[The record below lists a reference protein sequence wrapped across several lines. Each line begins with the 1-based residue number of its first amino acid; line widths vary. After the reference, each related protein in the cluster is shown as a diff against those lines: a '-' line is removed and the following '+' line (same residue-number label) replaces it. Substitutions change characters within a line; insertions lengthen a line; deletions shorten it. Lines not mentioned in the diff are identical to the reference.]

1 MDQKATPL
9 VSIIIVN
16 WNKKAYLRDCLNSL
30 LAQTYQPLEVIVV
43 DNHSSDGSAEM
54 LKEEF
59 AQVKLIANQYN
70 ALYCPAYNQGIGFA
84 QGDYIICL
92 NNDVVL
98 EKDFVQKLAESA
110 GIEQKIGMVCGKI
123 LLMDKKTLDSAGQIL
138 GRARNPVERGYKQRD
153 SGLYNE
159 PGYVFSAGGAAPL
172 YKRRMLEEIRI
183 DGQYFD
189 ESYGMFYEDL
199 DIAWRANLLG
209 WRAFYNPQGIA
220 YHHRGG
226 TAKTCV
232 PRLKILKRYDF
243 TYLPPELK
251 ARLVKNRYMTILK
264 NDCLKD
270 VLINLPWIIGY
281 EIKLWA
287 YLVIFHPRLTIKIV
301 KEVSRQSKDA
311 YRKRGEIQRLKI
323 WKKQDSSISTG
334 RYLPGD

>member
-1 MDQKATPL
+1 
-9 VSIIIVN
+9 
-16 WNKKAYLRDCLNSL
+16 NKKTYLKNCLESL
-30 LAQTYQPLEVIVV
+30 LAQTYRPVEIIVV
-43 DNHSSDGSAEM
+43 DNGSEDGSLDM
-54 LKEEF
+54 LKERF
-59 AQVKLIANQYN
+59 GRVKLISNRSN
-70 ALYCPAYNQGIGFA
+70 ALYCRAQNQGIGAA

-110 GIEQKIGMVCGKI
+110 GIDRKIGMVCGKI
-123 LLMDKKTLDSAGQIL
+123 LLMDKTTLDSAGQIL
-138 GRARNPVERGYKQRD
+138 GRARKPVERGYKQRD
-153 SGLYNE
+153 RGLYNQ
-159 PGYVFSAGGAAPL
+159 PGYVFSAGGVAPL
-172 YKRRMLEEIRI
+172 YKRRMLEDIWVN
-183 DGQYFD
+183 GQYFD

-199 DIAWRANLLG
+199 DIAWRANSLG
-209 WRAFYNPQGIA
+209 WRGFYNPQGIA

-226 TAKTCV
+226 TAKTGQ
-232 PRLKILKRYDF
+232 PRLNILKRYDF

-251 ARLVKNRYMTILK
+251 TRLVKNRYMTILK

-301 KEVSRQSKDA
+301 NELFRQSKDA
-311 YRKRGEIQRLKI
+311 YKKRREIKRLGI
-323 WKKQDSSISTG
+323 WKKQNSSISTG